1 MSETSEA
8 AAKIYNRIDSV
19 DFLRGLVMVIM
30 LLDHTR
36 EYVHADAFRFS
47 PTDLSKTNVLLFF
60 TRWITHLC
68 APTFVLLAGTSIRL
82 QMLRG
87 KSRSELSKFLLTR
100 GLWLIFLEFTIVRFA
115 IFFNFDYSF
124 LGLAEV
130 IWVFGVSMIALAALI
145 FLPTRVVGI
154 IGIAMIALHNLLD
167 KIQVP
172 PATSMAGTP
181 APGALEKLWLVL
193 HQPGFVPLFQNVKM
207 FVAYPLV
214 PWIGVMAAGFAL
226 GTVYA
231 WETEQ
236 RRRFLFRLGFVLIGL
251 FVIIRAINIYGDPQP
266 WTTQPTAI
274 FTVLSFLNTTK
285 YPPSLLFLLMTLGTA
300 LLVLAFAGD
309 MKRDRFLNR
318 IIITFGRVPLFYFIL
333 QMFVAH
339 SFGVL
344 LNYSAGKSIGY
355 FFLNF
360 PASATAAP
368 PDAGFDLWVVYAAWL
383 AGLLLLYPLCLW
395 YGKVKQHR
403 RGFPFS
409 YL

>member
-172 PATSMAGTP
+172 PATSMAGNARARRARKAVARFASTGFCSAVSKRKDVRRISARALDWSNGGGIFARRGLRLGNRATP
-181 APGALEKLWLVL
+181 PFSVQTRIHSARSFRRHSRDKYLRRPAAMDDSADCHFHDFVFSQHNEIPAFAPFSADD
-193 HQPGFVPLFQNVKM
+193 
-207 FVAYPLV
+207 AR
-214 PWIGVMAAGFAL
+214 L
-226 GTVYA
+226 GTFDFGLC
-231 WETEQ
+231 
-236 RRRFLFRLGFVLIGL
+236 RRREKRWSFEPNNNYLRARPSFLFHFADVR
-251 FVIIRAINIYGDPQP
+251 RAQ
-266 WTTQPTAI
+266 
-274 FTVLSFLNTTK
+274 FRR
-285 YPPSLLFLLMTLGTA
+285 
-300 LLVLAFAGD
+300 FA
-309 MKRDRFLNR
+309 
-318 IIITFGRVPLFYFIL
+318 
-333 QMFVAH
+333 
-339 SFGVL
+339 
-344 LNYSAGKSIGY
+344 
-355 FFLNF
+355 
-360 PASATAAP
+360 
-368 PDAGFDLWVVYAAWL
+368 
-383 AGLLLLYPLCLW
+383 
-395 YGKVKQHR
+395 
-403 RGFPFS
+403 
-409 YL
+409 

>member
-68 APTFVLLAGTSIRL
+68 APTFVLLAGTSIYL

-100 GLWLIFLEFTIVRFA
+100 GLWLIFLEFTVVRFS
-115 IFFNFDYSF
+115 IFFNVDYSF
-124 LGLAEV
+124 FGLAEV

-145 FLPTRVVGI
+145 FLPVRVVAV

-167 KIQVP
+167 GIAVP
-172 PATSMAGTP
+172 PAVAMAGTP

-193 HQPGFVPLFQNVKM
+193 HQPGFVPLFQDVKM

-226 GTVYA
+226 GK
-231 WETEQ
+231 
-236 RRRFLFRLGFVLIGL
+236 F
-251 FVIIRAINIYGDPQP
+251 
-266 WTTQPTAI
+266 
-274 FTVLSFLNTTK
+274 
-285 YPPSLLFLLMTLGTA
+285 TLGRQNVVA
-300 LLVLAFAGD
+300 VFCLDSDSCCSVFSSS
-309 MKRDRFLNR
+309 
-318 IIITFGRVPLFYFIL
+318 
-333 QMFVAH
+333 FV
-339 SFGVL
+339 
-344 LNYSAGKSIGY
+344 
-355 FFLNF
+355 
-360 PASATAAP
+360 
-368 PDAGFDLWVVYAAWL
+368 
-383 AGLLLLYPLCLW
+383 
-395 YGKVKQHR
+395 R
-403 RGFPFS
+403 
-409 YL
+409 

>member
-1 MSETSEA
+1 MSATSEKV
-8 AAKIYNRIDSV
+8 AKIYNRIDSV
-19 DFLRGLVMVIM
+19 DFLRGLVMIIM
-30 LLDHTR
+30 LLDHVR

-68 APTFVLLAGTSIRL
+68 APTFVMLAGTSIYL

-87 KSRSELSKFLLTR
+87 KSRMELSKFLLTR
-100 GLWLIFLEFTIVRFA
+100 GLWLIFLEFTVVRFA
-115 IFFNFDYSF
+115 IFFNVEYSF
-124 LGLAEV
+124 FGLAEV
-130 IWVFGVSMIALAALI
+130 IWIFGVSMMALAALI
-145 FLPTRVVGI
+145 FLPARVVGA
-154 IGIAMIALHNLLD
+154 IGIVMIALHNLLD

-193 HQPGFVPLFQNVKM
+193 HQPGFVPLFGDAKM

-226 GTVYA
+226 GAVYT
-231 WETEQ
+231 WEPER
-236 RRRFLFRLGFVLIGL
+236 RRRFLLRLGLSSFGL
-251 FVIIRAINIYGDPQP
+251 FVIVRAINIYGDPQS
-266 WTTQPTAI
+266 WTTQPTAV
-274 FTVLSFLNTTK
+274 FTFLSFLNTTK
-285 YPPSLLFLLMTLGTA
+285 YPPSMLFLLMTLGAA
-300 LLVLAFAGD
+300 LLILAFAD
-309 MKRDRFLNR
+309 NIKKDRFYNR
-318 IIITFGRVPLFYFIL
+318 VIITFGRVPLFYFIL

-339 SFGVL
+339 IFGIL
-344 LNYSAGKSIGY
+344 LNYLAGKSIAY

-360 PASATAAP
+360 PDSATAAP
-368 PDAGFDLWVVYAAWL
+368 PDAGFDLWVVYAAWIV
-383 AGLLLLYPLCLW
+383 GLLVLYPLCFW
-395 YGKVKQHR
+395 YGKIKQRR